1 MASAFVGVDK
11 LPVWQK
17 LAVWVVVAAAIA
29 AGFWLSFYVDA
40 VEAREGAERGLTKA
54 TGELERLEKRRDN
67 FLEEQRE
74 HEARE
79 AEFRAEMEVLPMN
92 ASTVDNLMQT
102 FQQKARQVGMSFDSW
117 TNEAAQRQD
126 FYERLPVKVKA
137 RGTWPQIGEFFR
149 QLAELKQILS
159 VENLSLAH
167 SGSGPRNKAAQP
179 GDHPVLEVAFEA
191 ATYRFLSEQERTAAP
206 DKGTARR
213 EPSRRKGASR

>member
-1 MASAFVGVDK
+1 MASAFEGVDK
-11 LPVWQK
+11 LPIWQK
-17 LAVWVVVAAAIA
+17 LLVWVIVAAAVV
-29 AGFWLSFYVDA
+29 AGWWFLFYVDA
-40 VEAREGAERGLTKA
+40 VAAREGAEAGLAKA
-54 TGELERLEKRRDN
+54 TAELERLEKRKEN

-92 ASTVDNLMQT
+92 ASTIDNLMQT

-149 QLAELKQILS
+149 QLAELKQIVS
-159 VENLSLAH
+159 VEGIFIENT
-167 SGSGPRNKAAQP
+167 GDDGKGEP
-179 GDHPVLEVAFEA
+179 GEHPVLEVAFEV
-191 ATYRFLSEQERTAAP
+191 ATYRFLSDQERTAAP
-206 DKGTARR
+206 EKGTRR
-213 EPSRRKGASR
+213 EPSRRKGASQ